1 MTKSRQ
7 KELFDLWLKAAKHDL
22 EWAEGS
28 LKLKE
33 YAGVCFLSQ
42 QIVEKSLKAF
52 LYLKNEE
59 LRKIHDLDNLLNLA
73 IKYDKRFEKFVLATS
88 TLSSYYLS
96 TRYPDIGDVELFDKK
111 ELAEQALVWAKEIFN
126 FVESC

>member
-7 KELFDLWLKAAKHDL
+7 NELFDLWLKAAKHDL

-73 IKYDKRFEKFVLATS
+73 IKYDKSFEKFVLATS

-96 TRYPDIGDVELFDKK
+96 TRYPDIGDVEIFDKR
-111 ELAEQALVWAKEIFN
+111 ELAEQALIWAKEIFN
-126 FVESC
+126 FVKSL

>member
-1 MTKSRQ
+1 MTESRQ

-28 LKLKE
+28 LSLKE

-52 LYLKNEE
+52 LYLKDED
-59 LRKIHDLDNLLNLA
+59 LRKVHD
-73 IKYDKRFEKFVLATS
+73 
-88 TLSSYYLS
+88 
-96 TRYPDIGDVELFDKK
+96 
-111 ELAEQALVWAKEIFN
+111 
-126 FVESC
+126 

>member
-7 KELFDLWLKAAKHDL
+7 NELFDLWLKAAKHDL

-28 LKLKE
+28 SKLKE

-96 TRYPDIGDVELFDKK
+96 TRYPDIGDVEIFDKR
-111 ELAEQALVWAKEIFN
+111 ELAEQALIWAKEIFN
-126 FVESC
+126 FVKSL